1 MQRAVQRLGNDGE
14 LPVPQRTVRVG
25 RARLHVGGRLR
36 VDADAAQVVARHP
49 RVEAGLLLVL
59 LPDPSVHAW
68 RLLRRPEGRADPGG
82 RADVVALPRHG
93 DLTRLFGLWPWRLR
107 LGQGILRRMEPEP
120 YMANLRRGTVE
131 FCVLALVRR
140 EAKYAAELGA
150 ELSELGLLTSE
161 GTLYPLLSRLR
172 RERLVETSWVESEA
186 GPPRRYY
193 SITAAGRQ
201 ALRAFH
207 QQWATFTAGV
217 NRLLEEKR

>member
-1 MQRAVQRLGNDGE
+1 MKTATLLFAVAAAFVIAQDRRELRAAFLAGNAAQS
-14 LPVPQRTVRVG
+14 V
-25 RARLHVGGRLR
+25 
-36 VDADAAQVVARHP
+36 ADAAGVRRGVVIDLGNEYA
-49 RVEAGLLLVL
+49 
-59 LPDPSVHAW
+59 
-68 RLLRRPEGRADPGG
+68 RLLQRQAVFTGMPNPAAVIDAVATDNADIGFVAYAPE
-82 RADVVALPRHG
+82 
-93 DLTRLFGLWPWRLR
+93 
-107 LGQGILRRMEPEP
+107 
-120 YMANLRRGTVE
+120 RRGTVE

-140 EAKYAAELGA
+140 DAKYAAELGA
-150 ELSELGLLTSE
+150 ELGELGLLTSE

-193 SITAAGRQ
+193 SITDAGRQ